1 MEGHAVMPADA
12 KWAET
17 RHRVAFYDLDPIQ
30 VVWHGN
36 YLNYFEEART
46 ALFNDNGIDLYDFYL
61 REGIVFPIIKTST
74 KHIMPLR
81 YHDEFICRATMV
93 DARMKIVV
101 DFEVRKADDGRLCTR
116 GRTEQ
121 VSVKADTMEILY
133 SVPGEIRQAL
143 GFGS

>member
-1 MEGHAVMPADA
+1 VMSPDA

-17 RHRVAFYDLDPIQ
+17 RHRVAFYDLDPIR

-36 YLNYFEEART
+36 YLNYFEDART
-46 ALFNDNGIDLYDFYL
+46 ALFNANGIDLYDFYL

-74 KHIMPLR
+74 KHVLPLR
-81 YHDEFICRATMV
+81 YHDEFICRAIMV

-121 VSVKADTMEILY
+121 VCVKAETMEILY
-133 SVPGEIRQAL
+133 SIPGEIRKAF

>member
-1 MEGHAVMPADA
+1 MEDPAVMPADA

-36 YLNYFEEART
+36 YLNYFEDART
-46 ALFNDNGIDLYDFYL
+46 ALFNSNGIDLYDFYL
-61 REGIVFPIIKTST
+61 QEGIVFPIIKTST
-74 KHIMPLR
+74 KHVLPLR
-81 YHDEFICRATMV
+81 YHDEFICRATIV

-101 DFEVRKADDGRLCTR
+101 DFEIRKADGGQVCAR

>member
-1 MEGHAVMPADA
+1 VVSPDA

-17 RHRVAFYDLDPIQ
+17 RNRVAFYDLDPIQ

-36 YLNYFEEART
+36 YLNYFEDART
-46 ALFNDNGIDLYDFYL
+46 ALFNNNGIDLYDFYL
-61 REGIVFPIIKTST
+61 RDGIVFPIIKTST
-74 KHIMPLR
+74 KHILPLR
-81 YHDEFICRATMV
+81 YHEEFICRATIV

-101 DFEVRKADDGRLCTR
+101 DFEIRKADGGQICTR

-121 VSVKADTMEILY
+121 VSVKAATMEILY
-133 SVPGEIRQAL
+133 SIPEEIRQAL